1 MKLMPIKAYLM
12 NIATLNRVST
22 YKKTYMLISDVRPV
36 DIVTSAIASSCFIR
50 RIIYVS

>member
-12 NIATLNRVST
+12 NRATLNRVST

-36 DIVTSAIASSCFIR
+36 DIGTSAHAVTQTIHLRNI
-50 RIIYVS
+50 V